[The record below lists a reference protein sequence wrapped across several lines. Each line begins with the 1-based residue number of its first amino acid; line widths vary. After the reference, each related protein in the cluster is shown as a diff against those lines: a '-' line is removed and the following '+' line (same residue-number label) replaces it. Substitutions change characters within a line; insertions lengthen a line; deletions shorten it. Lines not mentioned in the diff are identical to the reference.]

1 MGLKAFEDSL
11 SPQSDSSD
19 SSVPSLG
26 ALLML
31 WEFYTF
37 QGFQTF
43 MPCPQG
49 AYDKMLPMQK
59 LVVFI
64 LDLKPGHFE

>member
-1 MGLKAFEDSL
+1 MVLKAFEDSL
-11 SPQSDSSD
+11 SPQSDSSV
-19 SSVPSLG
+19 SSLG
-26 ALLML
+26 ALLMV
-31 WEFYTF
+31 WEFYTC

-43 MPCPQG
+43 TLCPQG
-49 AYDKMLPMQK
+49 AYDKMLPMQI